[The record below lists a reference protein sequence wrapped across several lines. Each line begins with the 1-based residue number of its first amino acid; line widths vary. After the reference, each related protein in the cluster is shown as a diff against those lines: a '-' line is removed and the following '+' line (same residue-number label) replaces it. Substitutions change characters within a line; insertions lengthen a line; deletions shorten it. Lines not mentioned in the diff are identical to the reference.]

1 MLPQL
6 LLGGIVIA
14 AALLAVFSE
23 RLVASAV
30 ALAVGNTALA
40 LLLIHIGAALAGFV
54 QLSVGV
60 GVLSALFL
68 VAISLT
74 EHMGESSEDGDA

>member
-1 MLPQL
+1 MQSV
-6 LLGGIVIA
+6 LGLIVIA
-14 AALLAVFSE
+14 AALVAVYSE

-30 ALAVGNTALA
+30 ALAAGNTALA
-40 LLLIHIGAALAGFV
+40 VLLISAGASLAGVV

-74 EHMGESSEDGDA
+74 ERMGQGPDEDSL

>member
-1 MLPQL
+1 MLAHAV
-6 LLGGIVIA
+6 LGIIVIA
-14 AALLAVFSE
+14 AALVAVYSE

-40 LLLIHIGAALAGFV
+40 LLLVLIGASLAGV
-54 QLSVGV
+54 IQLSVGV

-68 VAISLT
+68 VAITLT
-74 EHMGESSEDGDA
+74 ERMGKSSEDGGS

>member
-1 MLPQL
+1 MAAQL
-6 LLGGIVIA
+6 FLAILIIA
-14 AALLAVFSE
+14 AALGAILYP
-23 RLVASAV
+23 RLVRAAI
-30 ALAVGNTALA
+30 ALAIGNTALA
-40 LLLIHIGAALAGFV
+40 LLFLLRQAQGAGIV

-74 EHMGESSEDGDA
+74 ERMGRG

>member
-1 MLPQL
+1 MQAV
-6 LLGGIVIA
+6 LGLIAIA
-14 AALLAVFSE
+14 AALVAVYSE

-30 ALAVGNTALA
+30 ALAAGNTALA
-40 LLLIHIGAALAGFV
+40 VLLISAGASLAGVV

-74 EHMGESSEDGDA
+74 ERMGQGPDEDSL

>member
-1 MLPQL
+1 VQAV
-6 LLGGIVIA
+6 LGLIVIA
-14 AALLAVFSE
+14 AALVAVYSE

-30 ALAVGNTALA
+30 ALAAGNTALA
-40 LLLIHIGAALAGFV
+40 VLLISAGASLAGVV

-74 EHMGESSEDGDA
+74 ERMGQGPDEDSL

>member
-1 MLPQL
+1 MVAHIILAL
-6 LLGGIVIA
+6 SILA
-14 AALLAVFSE
+14 AAVTAIFAA
-23 RLVASAV
+23 RLVRAAI
-30 ALAVGNTALA
+30 ALALGNTALA
-40 LLLIHIGAALAGFV
+40 LLLLALGAQTAGIV

-74 EHMGESSEDGDA
+74 ERMGRGSDEG

>member
-1 MLPQL
+1 M
-6 LLGGIVIA
+6 A
-14 AALLAVFSE
+14 AALVAVYSE

-30 ALAVGNTALA
+30 ALAAGNTALA
-40 LLLIHIGAALAGFV
+40 VLLISAGASLAGVV

-74 EHMGESSEDGDA
+74 ERVGQGPDEDSL

>member
-1 MLPQL
+1 LVQAV
-6 LLGGIVIA
+6 LGLIVIA
-14 AALLAVFSE
+14 AALVAVYSE

-30 ALAVGNTALA
+30 ALAAGNTALA
-40 LLLIHIGAALAGFV
+40 VLLISAGASLAGVV

-74 EHMGESSEDGDA
+74 ERMGQGPDEDSL

>member
-1 MLPQL
+1 MQAV
-6 LLGGIVIA
+6 LGLIVIA
-14 AALLAVFSE
+14 AALVAVYSE

-30 ALAVGNTALA
+30 ALAAGNTALA
-40 LLLIHIGAALAGFV
+40 VLLISAGASLAGVV

-74 EHMGESSEDGDA
+74 ERMGQGPDEDSL

>member
-1 MLPQL
+1 MQAV
-6 LLGGIVIA
+6 LGLIVIA
-14 AALLAVFSE
+14 AALVAVYSE

-30 ALAVGNTALA
+30 ALAAGNTALA
-40 LLLIHIGAALAGFV
+40 VLLISAGASLAGVV

-68 VAISLT
+68 VAISLM
-74 EHMGESSEDGDA
+74 ERMGQGPDEDSL

>member
-1 MLPQL
+1 MAHA
-6 LLGGIVIA
+6 LLGSVVIV
-14 AALLAVFSE
+14 AALVAVFSE

-40 LLLIHIGAALAGFV
+40 LLLVLIGASVAGV
-54 QLSVGV
+54 IQLSVGV

-68 VAISLT
+68 VAITLT
-74 EHMGESSEDGDA
+74 ERMGQRPTDGET

>member
-1 MLPQL
+1 MLGQL
-6 LLGGIVIA
+6 FLGGIVIA
-14 AALLAVFSE
+14 AALMAVFSE
-23 RLVASAV
+23 RVVVSAV

-40 LLLIHIGAALAGFV
+40 VLLMHSGAALAGIV

-68 VAISLT
+68 VSISLT
-74 EHMGESSEDGDA
+74 ERMGERSEDGDA